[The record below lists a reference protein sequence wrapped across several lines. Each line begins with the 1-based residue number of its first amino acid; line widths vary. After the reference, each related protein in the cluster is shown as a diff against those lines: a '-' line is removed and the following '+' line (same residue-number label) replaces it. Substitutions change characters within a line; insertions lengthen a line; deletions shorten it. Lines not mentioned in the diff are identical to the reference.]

1 MYRVL
6 LFLISIY
13 GSIRGMQFPSKG
25 DLPRQYH
32 PRYLMYEEPYNIE
45 FKYHNYE
52 QMSRFLRATSLR
64 FQNLTAL
71 YSIGKSVKGT
81 DSLMCKRMRCEYI
94 MCLEIKHLYIGIVSI
109 LIKRE
114 NNTSWKKYFKT
125 YILCFMILFMFKIK
139 KRKRNIL

>member
-13 GSIRGMQFPSKG
+13 GSIRGMQFPNKG

-71 YSIGKSVKGT
+71 YSIGKSVKGM
-81 DSLMCKRMRCEYI
+81 DSFICVKECSANTSFRDKALILCRYRI
-94 MCLEIKHLYIGIVSI
+94 DF
-109 LIKRE
+109 LIKKE
-114 NNTSWKKYFKT
+114 QHPGKNISKFK
-125 YILCFMILFMFKIK
+125 
-139 KRKRNIL
+139 

>member
-1 MYRVL
+1 MIILNCTSHTSSFHYDNICRMYRVL
-6 LFLISIY
+6 LFLVSIY
-13 GSIRGMQFPSKG
+13 GSIRGMQFPNKG

-32 PRYLMYEEPYNIE
+32 PRFLMYEEPYNIE

-81 DSLMCKRMRCEYI
+81 NSLICVKECDT
-94 MCLEIKHLYIGIVSI
+94 
-109 LIKRE
+109 
-114 NNTSWKKYFKT
+114 NTSYVQ
-125 YILCFMILFMFKIK
+125 
-139 KRKRNIL
+139 R

>member
-6 LFLISIY
+6 LFLVFVY
-13 GSIRGMQFPSKG
+13 GGIRGNVSSQFPNKG
-25 DLPRQYH
+25 DAPRQPH
-32 PRYLMYEEPYNIE
+32 PRFLMYEDSYNID

-81 DSLMCKRMRCEYI
+81 I
-94 MCLEIKHLYIGIVSI
+94 
-109 LIKRE
+109 
-114 NNTSWKKYFKT
+114 F
-125 YILCFMILFMFKIK
+125 LCVH
-139 KRKRNIL
+139 